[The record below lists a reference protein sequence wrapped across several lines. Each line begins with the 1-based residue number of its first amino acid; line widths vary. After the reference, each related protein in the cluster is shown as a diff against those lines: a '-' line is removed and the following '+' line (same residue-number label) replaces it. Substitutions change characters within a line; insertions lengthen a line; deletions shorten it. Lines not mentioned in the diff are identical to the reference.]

1 MTQLQISIEMQHG
14 KMRVELNQLFRE
26 DATEEEVFIAL
37 QLEKTLVGVC
47 SQAASDAGLKL
58 KHETLAVNKAGE

>member
-14 KMRVELNQLFRE
+14 KMRVALNQLFRE
-26 DATEEEVFIAL
+26 DATEEELFMAQ
-37 QLEKTLVGVC
+37 QLEKILVGVC

-58 KHETLAVNKAGE
+58 THKTLAVNKAGE